1 MTGPNMWYSGA
12 APMLFEIGEGAATQ
26 TFQDGDIIAIG
37 TGGQIEDATNNAAF
51 HGIARRT
58 ATGTQATVIPIE
70 IPIPY
75 HSVYSVYL
83 KTGRTHGI
91 ALIGS
96 LVDFETAAGA
106 DCWNDSSAG
115 TDAIV
120 LNLDPR
126 DAIGLSTGRILVVM
140 LSGGDSGNLLVGV

>member
-1 MTGPNMWYSGA
+1 MAGPNMWYSGA

-26 TFQDGDIIAIG
+26 TFKDGDVIAIG
-37 TGGQIEDATNNAAF
+37 TGGQIEDATNDAAW
-51 HGIARRT
+51 HGIARLD
-58 ATGTQATVIPIE
+58 ATGTQATAIPIE

-83 KTGRTHGI
+83 KTGRTHAV

-96 LVDFETAAGA
+96 IVDFETAAGA
-106 DCWNDSSAG
+106 DSWNDNGAA
-115 TDAIV
+115 TDAMV

-126 DAIGLSTGRILVVM
+126 DAVGTDMGRLLVVF
-140 LSGGDSGNLLVGV
+140 LTAKDKFLLPV